1 MKRSRTIALTGVMA
15 TTAIVLTACTEESVE
30 IQAYATVDQC
40 VADGLFDR
48 ATCGEMLGQ
57 AMDIHREAAPRF
69 ASSALCE
76 EQFGF
81 GQCQPVQMTAAG
93 DPAPAVPALAV
104 PGESVA
110 EGQPVEGQQQAG
122 GGSFFMPLFMGYM
135 AGRMLGG
142 AAGVPPAMQ
151 RQVGGQAYGVQPYYR
166 TADGR
171 FSGVRGEPIN
181 VTRNGATMPRSAF
194 SGQLRTPPV
203 ATRTQVVQRGGFG
216 GAGRTGTMGG

>member
-15 TTAIVLTACTEESVE
+15 TTAIVLTACTEDTVE

-57 AMDIHREAAPRF
+57 AMEIHREAAPRF
-69 ASSALCE
+69 ASSDLCE

-81 GQCQPVQMTAAG
+81 GQCQPVEMTAT
-93 DPAPAVPALAV
+93 DETAPAVP
-104 PGESVA
+104 ESQ
-110 EGQPVEGQQQAG
+110 EPGQQQAG

-142 AAGVPPAMQ
+142 AAGMPPAMQ
-151 RQVGGQAYGVQPYYR
+151 RQAGGQTYGVQPYYR
-166 TADGR
+166 TAEGR
-171 FSGVRGEPIN
+171 FTGVRGEPIN

-216 GAGRTGTMGG
+216 GAGRTGLMGG